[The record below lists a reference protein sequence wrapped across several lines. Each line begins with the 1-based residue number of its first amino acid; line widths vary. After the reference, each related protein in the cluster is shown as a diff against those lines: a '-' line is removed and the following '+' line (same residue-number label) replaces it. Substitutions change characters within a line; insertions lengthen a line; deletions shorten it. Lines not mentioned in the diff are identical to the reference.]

1 MNNKNLRNVLSKFA
15 TGVTIVS
22 TIDDDGKP
30 VGMTVNSFT
39 SVSLDPPLVLW
50 NIGINQPSYDIFLN
64 AKGYSVSILSKDQ
77 RDICNLFSSS
87 VDNKFNNIDFVLSD
101 NGFPIIQKSLAWF
114 DCLKWKNYPGGD
126 HQILVGEV
134 INFHANENDP
144 LIFWNGSLA
153 VSYTHLTAADDC

>member
-22 TIDDDGKP
+22 TIDDYGKP

-39 SVSLDPPLVLW
+39 SVSLEPPLVLW

-77 RDICNLFSSS
+77 KDICDLFSSPIE
-87 VDNKFNNIDFVLSD
+87 NKFSDIDYTLTD

-114 DCLKWKNYPGGD
+114 DCLKWNNYPGGD
-126 HQILVGEV
+126 HQILVGE
-134 INFHANENDP
+134 IKNFYADENDP

-153 VSYTHLTAADDC
+153 